1 MEVTVS
7 FNQSDEQSQNQKLQ
21 TQLKGDSQK

>member
-21 TQLKGDSQK
+21 TQLKGDLQK